1 MKKLIVLLTS
11 LTLLTSCGM
20 ENNVTINNQTNTLQ
34 NVTQPNNENV
44 ITDISDE
51 TESLYEYDVT
61 VDQSNFSNDDLIYF
75 IMIDRFS
82 DGDTSNNNFEDY
94 SDDKSDLKSYL
105 GGDLRGVI
113 NQLDYIKT
121 QGATAIWLTP
131 VVKNEPYGYHGYW
144 TSDFESVDPHFG
156 DLDTLKELVETA
168 HEKDIKVIL
177 DYIVNHTGYQ
187 HEWLNDPDKQD
198 WFHNNG
204 TITDFKNDDQVLNY
218 NLAGLPD
225 LNTENPEVKD
235 YFYNNV
241 LWWIKE
247 TGVDGL
253 RLDTVR
259 HVPNE
264 FWNEFAYIIKQEYPD
279 FFLLGEVF
287 VSSPSFLASY
297 NEVGFDSITN
307 YSMYDGILETFRI
320 YGDANKLKIAINND
334 SKFSNRELNGI
345 FLDNHDVSRLIS
357 RTSKHGEAYLKQGL
371 TFLMT
376 YPSIPIVYYGTEI
389 GLEGKSDP
397 DNRQMMD
404 FDATVDNEIY
414 DYYQML
420 VTLRDET
427 KDYDTVEI
435 LEAKSDY
442 IVLNYTNGVKNM
454 IVAFNV
460 SLYDKNIMIEGSYKD
475 YITQETISGDI
486 VLKSLESLILLEE

>member
-1 MKKLIVLLTS
+1 MKKLIVLVTS
-11 LTLLTSCGM
+11 LTLLTSCGTN
-20 ENNVTINNQTNTLQ
+20 NNVMVN
-34 NVTQPNNENV
+34 TQPINDNTT
-44 ITDISDE
+44 IE
-51 TESLYEYDVT
+51 TESLYEFDVS

-82 DGDTSNNNFEDY
+82 DGDTTNNNFEDY
-94 SDDKSDLKSYL
+94 SDNKSDLKSYL

-131 VVKNEPYGYHGYW
+131 IVKNEPYGYHGYW

-156 DLDTLKELVETA
+156 DLETLKELVTSA
-168 HEKDIKVIL
+168 HEKDIKVIF
-177 DYIVNHTGYQ
+177 DYVVNHTGYH
-187 HEWLNDPDKQD
+187 HEWLDDPDKQD
-198 WFHNNG
+198 WFHNRG
-204 TITDFKNDDQVLNY
+204 TITNYSDADQVLNY

-287 VSSPSFLASY
+287 VTSPSFLASF

-307 YSMYDGILETFRI
+307 YSMYDGILDTFKI

-334 SKFSNRELNGI
+334 SKFNYPDLNGI

-357 RTSKHGEAYLKQGL
+357 RTSKHGDAYLKQGL

-376 YPSIPIVYYGTEI
+376 YPSIPIIYYGTEI
-389 GLEGKSDP
+389 GLEGKNDP
-397 DNRQMMD
+397 ENRQMMN
-404 FDATVDNEIY
+404 FEAVTDNDIY
-414 DYYQML
+414 NHYQML
-420 VTLRDET
+420 VTLREET
-427 KDYDTVEI
+427 KDYDSVEI
-435 LEAKSDY
+435 LDVTSDY
-442 IVLNYTNGVKNM
+442 IVLSYTNGDKNM

-460 SLYDKNIMIEGSYKD
+460 SLYDKTIVIEGLYKD
-475 YITQETISGDI
+475 YITQEVVSGEI